1 MMILIY
7 TCSVSPCNARLSV
20 TKVRK
25 DEPSKGFFAA
35 TSVVMTENT
44 KGITLNATA
53 KSAGAWSIS
62 FVD

>member
-1 MMILIY
+1 
-7 TCSVSPCNARLSV
+7 LSV